1 MENTYTVSK
10 HASLRY
16 TERLLNKEDNNE
28 IQRFIVENEEKIKT
42 DLNKM
47 IEFGQLIYTGK
58 TSHKDCKNPLSVF
71 IKDHWIVLADEK
83 SHNIVTVFRID
94 LGCGD
99 DFNNQYISK
108 MMEKLEE
115 KQHTLL
121 GVQLEV
127 DEESKMYTEM
137 INDAKSQICEFKGM
151 INNLEGLCE
160 GYQTIIDNNKVR
172 VTQATREVA
181 DVVNAL
187 IGRRE
192 F

>member
-1 MENTYTVSK
+1 MENTYTISK
-10 HASLRY
+10 HASQRY

-28 IQRFIVENEEKIKT
+28 IQRFIIENEEKIKT

-58 TSHKDCKNPLSVF
+58 TSHKDCKNPISVF
-71 IKDHWIVLADEK
+71 IKDTWILLADVK
-83 SHNIVTVFRID
+83 DKNIITVFRID

-108 MMEKLEE
+108 MMEKLDE
-115 KQHTLL
+115 KQHTPL

-127 DEESKMYTEM
+127 DEESKMYSEM
-137 INDAKSQICEFKGM
+137 INDARSQINEFKCM
-151 INNLEGLCE
+151 INNLENSCE
-160 GYQTIIDNNKVR
+160 GYQTIIDNNKVK
-172 VTQATREVA
+172 VTMATREVA
-181 DVVNAL
+181 DVVNKL
-187 IGRRE
+187 IGKRE

>member
-1 MENTYTVSK
+1 MENTYTISK

-28 IQRFIVENEEKIKT
+28 IQRFIIENEEKIKT

-47 IEFGQLIYTGK
+47 IAFGQLIYTGK
-58 TSHKDCKNPLSVF
+58 TAHKDCKNPISVF
-71 IKDHWIVLADEK
+71 IKDHWVILADEK
-83 SHNIVTVFRID
+83 SKNIVTVFKID

-115 KQHTLL
+115 KQHALL

-127 DEESKMYTEM
+127 DEESKMYAEM
-137 INDAKSQICEFKGM
+137 IDDSKNQINEFKSM
-151 INNLEGLCE
+151 INNLEGLCQ

-172 VTQATREVA
+172 VNSTRKEVE
-181 DVVNAL
+181 NIINTL
-187 IGRRE
+187 IGKKE

>member
-1 MENTYTVSK
+1 MDNTYKISK
-10 HASLRY
+10 HAKERY
-16 TERLLNKEDNNE
+16 TMRLLNKEDNNE

-47 IEFGQLIYTGK
+47 VEFGQLIYTGK

-71 IKDHWIVLADEK
+71 IKDHWILLADEK
-83 SHNIVTVFRID
+83 SKNIVTVFRID

-99 DFNNQYISK
+99 DFNDQYISK

-127 DEESKMYTEM
+127 DEESKMYAEM
-137 INDAKSQICEFKGM
+137 INDAKSQICEFKSM

-172 VTQATREVA
+172 ITQATRDVA
-181 DVVNAL
+181 DVINNL
-187 IGRRE
+187 IAKKE